1 MFDHGLADFSVCRGT
16 CTSRYHTTREED
28 VKWLPLEGMEGVDP
42 TPFVRVAGLTFHLIV
57 LRIVCYVRR
66 SNVAVKDIHIE
77 KNECTKY
84 DRQCRN

>member
-1 MFDHGLADFSVCRGT
+1 MHIKVP
-16 CTSRYHTTREED
+16 YYREED

-42 TPFVRVAGLTFHLIV
+42 TPLVRVAGLTFRLIV

-66 SNVAVKDIHIE
+66 NNVTVKDIHSE